1 MLRLRKLLNWNAL
14 SVGQLTPRRYFQS
27 SPVKLLIQW
36 IQGEPI
42 VLLLLVERFQTRT
55 GGSFSLG
62 FKTSIKY
69 ALLVTFFLST
79 SKADKIQLIKKEF
92 KMTEEMVTQRR
103 DTLLSPTVGGEVSV
117 GMVAPDFQLEDES
130 GNKQSISQHWG
141 KQNVVIAFYPKDF
154 TGG

>member
-42 VLLLLVERFQTRT
+42 VLLLLAERFQTRT

-79 SKADKIQLIKKEF
+79 SEADKIQLIKKEF
-92 KMTEEMVTQRR
+92 KMTEEIVTQRR
-103 DTLLSPTVGGEVSV
+103 DTLLFPTVGGEVSV
-117 GMVAPDFQLEDES
+117 GMVAPDFQLEDGS

>member
-1 MLRLRKLLNWNAL
+1 M
-14 SVGQLTPRRYFQS
+14 
-27 SPVKLLIQW
+27 
-36 IQGEPI
+36 
-42 VLLLLVERFQTRT
+42 LLLLAERFQTRT

-79 SKADKIQLIKKEF
+79 SEADKIQLIKKDF
-92 KMTEEMVTQRR
+92 KMTEDIVTQRR
-103 DTLLSPTVGGEVSV
+103 DTLLFPTVGGEVSV

>member
-92 KMTEEMVTQRR
+92 
-103 DTLLSPTVGGEVSV
+103 EVSNERLRE
-117 GMVAPDFQLEDES
+117 DFVKA
-130 GNKQSISQHWG
+130 G
-141 KQNVVIAFYPKDF
+141 IALSLLDKYYL
-154 TGG
+154 